1 MLCVRGEQKAKQGAM
16 ENMGIADLKENP
28 LEEEANRMEQDLSE
42 KVDKELPP
50 LEAKARVSLVLRAF
64 FSPFFFGAP
73 MPPSPGSV

>member
-1 MLCVRGEQKAKQGAM
+1 M

-50 LEAKARVSLVLRAF
+50 LEAKARVSLAIRAF
-64 FSPFFFGAP
+64 FFRPFSLARP
-73 MPPSPGSV
+73 LPPSVESV